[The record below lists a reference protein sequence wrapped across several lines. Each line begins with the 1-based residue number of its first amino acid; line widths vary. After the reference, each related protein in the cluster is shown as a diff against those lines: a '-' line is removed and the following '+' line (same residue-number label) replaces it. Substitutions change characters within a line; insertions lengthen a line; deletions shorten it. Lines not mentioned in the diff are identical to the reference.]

1 MKPLRFAP
9 AAAPFRASPPAMRLQ
24 LSVLPARHLTTAVR
38 THRTSTLPALPRRLL
53 RASHAP
59 CRPSASPVSP
69 LFRLLRGPAAR
80 RFNAN
85 SSKHPRPDPT
95 PNLGSPEAAPSFS
108 QRMRKLSREYGWV
121 ALGVYL
127 GLSVL
132 DFPFCFLAVRMLGTD
147 RIGRWEHAAVTAFW
161 NFVHVAFPNAHRE
174 KKLEGAVQTEAGQV
188 RDGAV
193 SDMDEVAAAEEAN
206 AGEEASRCSIQRC
219 ETPADAVV
227 AIWTQLALA
236 YAIHKSFIFVR
247 VPLTAAVTPKIV
259 KVLRGWG
266 WNIGKRKPKA

>member
-9 AAAPFRASPPAMRLQ
+9 AAAPFRASQPAMRPQ
-24 LSVLPARHLTTAVR
+24 LPLLPARHLTTAVR
-38 THRTSTLPALPRRLL
+38 SHRTSTLPALPRRLP

-85 SSKHPRPDPT
+85 SSKPPRPDPT
-95 PNLGSPEAAPSFS
+95 PNLGSPDAAPSFS

-161 NFVHVAFPNAHRE
+161 NFVHVAFPSE

-206 AGEEASRCSIQRC
+206 AGEEA
-219 ETPADAVV
+219 T
-227 AIWTQLALA
+227 IWTQLALA